1 MPKPIRAADQRVV
14 TTPNASMT
22 TLASTTQGPS
32 DDLAMWRVEM
42 NAGQRG
48 PMHIFDSEQL
58 WAAQTGT
65 LVINLDGEQLRLGAG
80 DAIVLP
86 ANAERQISAETD
98 ATAIV
103 CGHGRAV
110 ASVPGEDTPRG
121 TPPWIS

>member
-1 MPKPIRAADQRVV
+1 MPKPIPAADQRVV

-22 TLASTTQGPS
+22 TLASPTQGPS
-32 DDLAMWRVEM
+32 DDLAMWRVRM

-48 PMHIFDSEQL
+48 PMHTFDSEQL
-58 WAAQTGT
+58 WATQSGT
-65 LVINLDGEQLRLGAG
+65 VLINLDGEQLRLDAS

-86 ANAERQISAETD
+86 ANAQRQISAETD

-103 CGHGRAV
+103 CGHGRAI
-110 ASVPGEDTPRG
+110 ASVPGENASRG

>member
-22 TLASTTQGPS
+22 TLASPTQGRS

-48 PMHIFDSEQL
+48 PRHIFDSEQL
-58 WAAQTGT
+58 WAASSGT
-65 LVINLDGEQLRLGAG
+65 VVINLDGEQLTLGAG

-86 ANAERQISAETD
+86 ANAQRQISAETD

-103 CGHGRAV
+103 CGHGRAI
-110 ASVPGEDTPRG
+110 ARVPGEDASRG